1 MCVCV
6 CVLAESI
13 SASGIRVSMWI
24 SIQLAHYARLE
35 HRHHLAKVRTQ
46 YSGMLFAKLATTVE
60 EADEEELEEDGSQ
73 RGSTPWNAVD
83 VTHSKCEATQGICL
97 IKHSYLT
104 C

>member
-1 MCVCV
+1 
-6 CVLAESI
+6 
-13 SASGIRVSMWI
+13 
-24 SIQLAHYARLE
+24 
-35 HRHHLAKVRTQ
+35 
-46 YSGMLFAKLATTVE
+46 MLFAKLATTVE
-60 EADEEELEEDGSQ
+60 EEEAVEEEAVEEEELEEGGSQ